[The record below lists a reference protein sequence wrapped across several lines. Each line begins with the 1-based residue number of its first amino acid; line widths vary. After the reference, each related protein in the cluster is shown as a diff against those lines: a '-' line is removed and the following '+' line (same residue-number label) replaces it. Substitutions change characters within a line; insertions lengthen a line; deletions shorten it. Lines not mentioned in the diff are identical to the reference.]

1 MYGRVNYVN
10 FKTDTL
16 DDVAGLWPLAVS
28 TYRGKGFVAGYF
40 LLDRDSGDSVS
51 IVLFESETA
60 MRANESAGDFRSA
73 ESQFRE
79 WRNTEPDKHYYEVVA
94 NVTAETSAPIGFAR
108 LARPVFKL
116 DAIDQIIA
124 DLPAH
129 IATYRAESGFRGA
142 HLMLDRAT
150 GETVSLTLWGS
161 RADCEANEA
170 SGAFQATVDPI
181 ADLIA
186 EYPTRVRL
194 DVAAVVEP

>member
-1 MYGRVNYVN
+1 MYGRVNYVT
-10 FKTDTL
+10 FKTDVL
-16 DDVAGLWPLAVS
+16 DEVVGLWPQAVS

-40 LLDRDSGDSVS
+40 LLERGSGDSVS

-60 MRANESAGDFRSA
+60 MRANESAGDFRKA

-79 WRNTEPDKHYYEVVA
+79 WRNTEPDKNYYEAVASVAA
-94 NVTAETSAPIGFAR
+94 NVSTPIGFAR

-116 DAIDQIIA
+116 DAIDQIVA
-124 DLPAH
+124 ELPAH
-129 IATYRAESGFRGA
+129 IATYKSEPGFRGA
-142 HLMLDRAT
+142 HLLLNRET
-150 GETVSLTLWGS
+150 GQTVSLTLWGS

-181 ADLIA
+181 ADRIA
-186 EYPTRVRL
+186 EYPTRLRL